1 MGQISFKTGTSG
13 VIFDVQFTNGY
24 CVNMK
29 RIIEAQGNGLKTILI
44 ISPEKL
50 SINGVEFDNNW
61 VE

>member
-1 MGQISFKTGTSG
+1 M
-13 VIFDVQFTNGY
+13 QFTNGY